1 MDDFDVGPPPTDEQR
16 RLLCEM
22 IYRAFVEMR
31 MLGWSGNTEQ
41 AADLADAFHNL
52 PLVMYRDDFS
62 WSFFRHFL
70 VTYQT
75 KYPRGEGSL
84 YDYLAMLEQI
94 HTKS

>member
-22 IYRAFVEMR
+22 MYRAFIEMR
-31 MLGWSGNTEQ
+31 ILGWGGKSEQ

-52 PLVMYRDDFS
+52 PIVMYRSDFS

-70 VTYQT
+70 DTYQR
-75 KYPRGEGSL
+75 KYPRNAGSL
-84 YDYLAMLEQI
+84 NDYLAMLEKIQ
-94 HTKS
+94 TAA